1 MELLRLHKILINN
14 NKKNISKNQIQCL
27 MNSFMNLYR
36 KSKKE
41 KIKIKRNNL
50 IIKLIL
56 RYKKMIQ
63 QKNYKSHIIKLIY

>member
-56 RYKKMIQ
+56 RYKKIIQ

>member
-27 MNSFMNLYR
+27 MISFMNLYR

-41 KIKIKRNNL
+41 KIKIKRSNL

-56 RYKKMIQ
+56 RYKKIIQ

>member
-27 MNSFMNLYR
+27 MISFMNLYR
-36 KSKKE
+36 KSKKK
-41 KIKIKRNNL
+41 KIKIKRSNL

-56 RYKKMIQ
+56 RYKKIIQ
-63 QKNYKSHIIKLIY
+63 KKNYKSHIIKLIY